1 MCYSNSSTS
10 STQQLAERYQKLK
23 PVSAPELSYFF
34 ASGFH
39 FPQWHIVTNDE
50 VLKQMRW
57 GLLPQWYK
65 GGNWMEFASK
75 TLNARIETCT
85 EKASFKHLVYS
96 KRCLVPSSGF
106 FEWQTQGKLKIP
118 YFIQAIEQPVF
129 SIAGIYDTWLNPS
142 TGAQEKTFTILTTE
156 ANTLMAEIH
165 NSKKRMPLILSAH
178 EEISWLNGAL
188 HLDQIT
194 DRSDIKLEAWEIDKR
209 IILSSNANISDV
221 SAKFENPLGIQKG
234 LFD

>member
-10 STQQLAERYQKLK
+10 STQQLAERYKKLVPGK
-23 PVSAPELSYFF
+23 PIEFNYYF

-39 FPQWHIVTNDE
+39 FPQWHIATNDE
-50 VLKQMRW
+50 VLQQMRW

-85 EKASFKHLVYS
+85 EKASFKHLVS
-96 KRCLVPSSGF
+96 TKRCLVPSSGF

-118 YFIQAIEQPVF
+118 YFIKAIGQPIF
-129 SIAGIYDTWLNPS
+129 SIAGLYDTWLDSS

-156 ANTLMAEIH
+156 ANALMAEIH
-165 NSKKRMPLILSAH
+165 NSKQRMPLILSA
-178 EEISWLNGAL
+178 EEEHSWLSGQLAL
-188 HLDQIT
+188 HDVSNRANIE
-194 DRSDIKLEAWEIDKR
+194 LEAWEVDKKLL
-209 IILSSNANISDV
+209 LSKAANV
-221 SAKFENPLGIQKG
+221 AEVQQKYCTQVGKQTG